1 MEPEAEVKTNEGALM
16 KRIPAILAFAA
27 TLASA
32 ASSAPAALQIRHISP
47 ELQKAVAATDYASVR
62 IKPFPFASEAWT
74 FRKFTFV
81 ETVRKL
87 KELGVAAVEAFPG
100 QSLAAEFP
108 GARFDETMT
117 ADQVAFAKDALKS
130 AGVTLY
136 GYGVVEIGKTE
147 ESMRKVFDFARKMG
161 IRIIVCEPADDDF
174 TLLEKLVKEYN
185 IKIAIHNHPAPSKY
199 NLPETVFGHVDGK
212 DPRIGSCADSG
223 HWMRGMNDPREAF
236 KLLQGRILD
245 VHLKDRSDFGTAK
258 GVDDVPWGSGKGMIR
273 DLLAELTLQDYDG
286 YLTMEYEN
294 ESEVGDPVPAFR
306 KSIAYVKS
314 VTYYEGYEQILR
326 RSGGRYEKHGW
337 NHYGPGYFECDPM
350 TGVLKGQGGMGLLW
364 YSKKVRDFVLE
375 CDFKCSTETTNSG
388 IFLRVPSVPVSDDY
402 IYHSIEIQ
410 IDDKSTGIHHT
421 GAAYDIEAPKVL
433 ASLPTG
439 EWNHF
444 KIEFK
449 GMRLKIELNGKLVM
463 DWEAKP
469 GGKVKD
475 ISPEGYIGL
484 QNHDSQSPP
493 YFRNVYIKEL

>member
-1 MEPEAEVKTNEGALM
+1 M
-16 KRIPAILAFAA
+16 KRIPAILA
-27 TLASA
+27 LALILGSA
-32 ASSAPAALQIRHISP
+32 AAPALAAVPAAAPQIRHISP
-47 ELQKAVAATDYASVR
+47 ELQKAVAATDYAGVR
-62 IKPFPFASEAWT
+62 IKQFPFASEAWT
-74 FRKFTFV
+74 FRKFTFA
-81 ETVRKL
+81 ETLRML

-100 QSLAAEFP
+100 QALAAELP
-108 GARFDETMT
+108 GARFDEKMT
-117 ADQVAFAKDALKS
+117 AEQVAFAKDALKA

-147 ESMRKVFDFARKMG
+147 DSMRKVFDFARKMG
-161 IRIIVCEPADDDF
+161 IRVIVCEPPDDDF

-199 NLPETVFGHVDGK
+199 NLPETVFSHVDGR

-258 GVDDVPWGSGKGMIR
+258 GVDDVPWGAGKGMVR

-286 YLTMEYEN
+286 FLTMEYEN
-294 ESEVGDPVPAFR
+294 ESEVGDPMPAFR
-306 KSIAYVKS
+306 KSISYVKS
-314 VTYYEGYEQILR
+314 VTYYEGYDQILR

-337 NHYGPGYFECDPM
+337 NHYGPGYFECDPK

-364 YSKKVRDFVLE
+364 YSKKVKDFVLE

-410 IDDKSTGIHHT
+410 IDDQSTGIHHT

-433 ASLPTG
+433 ASIPTG

-449 GMRLKIELNGKLVM
+449 GLHLKIELNGKLVM
-463 DWEAKP
+463 DWEARP
-469 GGKVKD
+469 GGKVMD
-475 ISPEGYIGL
+475 ISPVGYIGL

-493 YFRNVYIKEL
+493 YFRNIYLKEL

>member
-1 MEPEAEVKTNEGALM
+1 M
-16 KRIPAILAFAA
+16 KRAIAVFAVVAALAVPAC
-27 TLASA
+27 TASA
-32 ASSAPAALQIRHISP
+32 QVRHISP
-47 ELQKAVAATDYASVR
+47 ELQKAVADTDYKSVR
-62 IKPFPFASEAWT
+62 IKSFPFASEAWT

-81 ETVRKL
+81 ETLAKL
-87 KELGVAAVEAFPG
+87 KELGVGAVEAFPG
-100 QSLAAEFP
+100 QALAAELPNAFFNE
-108 GARFDETMT
+108 GMTDE
-117 ADQVAFAKDALKS
+117 QVAFVKEALRS

-136 GYGVVEIGKTE
+136 GYGVVGIGTTE

-236 KLLQGRILD
+236 RLLQGRLLD

-258 GVDDVPWGSGKGMIR
+258 GVDDVPWGSGQGRIR

-294 ESEVGDPVPAFR
+294 ESEVGDPMPAFR
-306 KSIAYVKS
+306 KSMAYVRS
-314 VTYYEGYEQILR
+314 VTYYDGYEQILKR
-326 RSGGRYEKHGW
+326 GWSGYEKHGW
-337 NHYGPGYFECDPM
+337 NHYGPGYFECDPK

-364 YSKKVRDFVLE
+364 YGKKVKDFVLE
-375 CDFKCSTETTNSG
+375 CEFRCSTETTNSG
-388 IFLRVPSVPVSDDY
+388 IFLRVPSMPVSDDY
-402 IYHSIEIQ
+402 IYHSIEVQ
-410 IDDKSTGIHHT
+410 IDDKSAGIHHT
-421 GAAYDIEAPKVL
+421 GAAYDIEAPKVA
-433 ASLPTG
+433 ASRPTG

-444 KIEFK
+444 RIEFK
-449 GMRLKIELNGKLVM
+449 GWRLRVELNGKLIM
-463 DWEAKP
+463 DWEARP
-469 GGKVKD
+469 GGKVRD
-475 ISPEGYIGL
+475 LAPEGYIGL

-493 YFRNVYIKEL
+493 FFRNIYLKEL